1 MVKINLLL
9 ACFSALF
16 LSGCVSSGSARLS
29 EREVMVQSS
38 ADPVCGAHGALI
50 AAQRQAAIETI
61 KAGYDKYIVLGASNS
76 NNVQTH
82 ILPGATKTRVKA
94 DFDDESLS
102 YKVTTRHK
110 PDIVTT
116 GSFDHEFMIRMFREG
131 EPGAFQAVSARA
143 ILGPQ
148 WSEIVRVG
156 VFNCM

>member
-1 MVKINLLL
+1 MKLNIFLV
-9 ACFSALF
+9 CFSVLF
-16 LSGCVSSGSARLS
+16 ASGCVSSGSARLS

-50 AAQRQAAIETI
+50 AAQKQAAIETI
-61 KAGYDKYIVLGASNS
+61 KAGYDKYIVLGASSS

-82 ILPGATKTRVKA
+82 ILPGATKTRAKA
-94 DFDDESLS
+94 DFDDETLS
-102 YKVTTRHK
+102 YKVTTRHRS
-110 PDIVTT
+110 DIVTT

-148 WSEIVRVG
+148 WMEIVHTG